1 MVFDVV
7 RAASHKNDTPSNTPR
22 PFDKD
27 RDGVVCGAGS
37 GILVLENL
45 ESALNRGAKIYAE
58 LLGFGHVN
66 DDKHIANPD
75 KLSMSRSMINA
86 LKEANIS
93 HTDIDYINAHA
104 TGTNIG
110 DIAEA
115 KAISMVFP
123 SDVPVSSLKGHLGHT
138 LGAAGSLE
146 AIVLLEMLHRQ
157 EVIPTLNLENPDP
170 ECDCVNL
177 VRKIEQ
183 RQLNLVVKN
192 NFSLG
197 GINTTLVIKR
207 WDQ

>member
-1 MVFDVV
+1 
-7 RAASHKNDTPSNTPR
+7 
-22 PFDKD
+22 
-27 RDGVVCGAGS
+27 
-37 GILVLENL
+37 
-45 ESALNRGAKIYAE
+45 
-58 LLGFGHVN
+58 
-66 DDKHIANPD
+66 
-75 KLSMSRSMINA
+75 MINA

-93 HTDIDYINAHA
+93 STDIDYINAHA
-104 TGTNIG
+104 TGTSVG

-123 SDVPVSSLKGHLGHT
+123 PDVPVSSLKGHLGHT

-146 AIVLLEMLHRQ
+146 TIVLLEMLHRQ

-177 VRKIEQ
+177 AREIEK

-197 GINTTLVIKR
+197 GINTTLVIKK
-207 WDQ
+207 WEQ